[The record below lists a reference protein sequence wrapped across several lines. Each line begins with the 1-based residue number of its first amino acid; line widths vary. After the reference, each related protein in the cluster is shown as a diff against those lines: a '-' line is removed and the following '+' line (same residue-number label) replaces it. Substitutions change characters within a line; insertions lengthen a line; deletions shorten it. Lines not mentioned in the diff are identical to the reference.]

1 MTNSDVT
8 EGDTVEAVQEDDLV
22 HAYVLDGEGGAT
34 ALDWD
39 GVRAWTP
46 DQGPLWVHLNRKG
59 AEAPGWIE
67 AESGLDPVVAD
78 ALLAQETR
86 PHCEAVGE
94 GALLILRGI
103 NINPGAD
110 PSDMVSIRIW
120 AEADRMITTRRRKLS
135 AINTL
140 TKSLGEKRGPKTVAD
155 LISDLASALV
165 ERVDP
170 VVEGIDREIDT
181 LEVSTGTS
189 EPAQHRARLQRIRR
203 KVISL
208 RRYIAPQRVAL
219 GHLIEHR
226 LPWLDQGERLR
237 LREMA
242 DRITRYVEELE
253 TARERT
259 LLVQDELSSRLSEQ
273 MNRAMYV
280 LTIVATVFL
289 PLGFVTGLLGVNLG
303 GIPGTDEPMAF
314 AALCFA
320 LLGFALLEL
329 WLFRR
334 MKWI

>member
-1 MTNSDVT
+1 MTISEVT
-8 EGDTVEAVQEDDLV
+8 EGNAVEAVQDDDLV
-22 HAYVLDGEGGAT
+22 HAYVLDGNGGAT
-34 ALDWD
+34 SLDWD

-46 DQGPLWVHLNRKG
+46 DQGPLWVHLNRMG
-59 AEAPGWIE
+59 AEAPRWIE

-135 AINTL
+135 AIDSL

-155 LISDLASALV
+155 LIGDLASALV

-170 VVEGIDREIDT
+170 VVESIDREIDT

-314 AALCFA
+314 AALCLA

>member
-1 MTNSDVT
+1 MTTTDPSET
-8 EGDTVEAVQEDDLV
+8 DTVEEGQDDDLV
-22 HAYVLDGEGGAT
+22 HAYLLDGEGSAA

-39 GVRAWTP
+39 GVRAWTA
-46 DQGPLWVHLNRKG
+46 DQGALWVHLNRKG
-59 AEAPGWIE
+59 VEAKSWLE
-67 AESGLDPVVAD
+67 DESGIDPVVAG

-86 PHCEAVGE
+86 PHCEAVGD

-103 NINPGAD
+103 NFNPGAD
-110 PSDMVSIRIW
+110 PSDMVSVRIW
-120 AEADRMITTRRRKLS
+120 AEPGRLITTRRRRLS
-135 AINTL
+135 AINSL
-140 TKSLGEKRGPKTVAD
+140 TKSLGESRGPKTVAG
-155 LISDLASALV
+155 LIGDLAAALV

-170 VVEGIDREIDT
+170 VVESIDREIDL
-181 LEVSTGTS
+181 LEVSTSTS
-189 EPAQHRARLQRIRR
+189 EPAAHRARLQRIRR

-226 LPWLDQGERLR
+226 LPWLNQGERLR

-242 DRITRYVEELE
+242 DRITRYVEDLE

-273 MNRAMYV
+273 MNRTMYV

-289 PLGFVTGLLGVNLG
+289 PLGFATGLLGVNLG
-303 GIPGTDEPMAF
+303 GMPGTDEPRAF
-314 AALCFA
+314 ALLCLA
-320 LLGFALLEL
+320 LLGFGLLEL

-334 MKWI
+334 LKWI